1 MEDLTYFQEIS
12 STTEKQLEELIK
24 KRKKFMEKVRNDHE
38 KIVGALNKEFDDK
51 ENNGDDE
58 TMDIIADRIRW
69 INEFKNR
76 YMKKARND
84 IVFYNNLI
92 RHMDGIYA
100 PAEKKQRVREL
111 HNEGLRY

>member
-12 STTEKQLEELIK
+12 STTEKQLEELIEKREDFMK
-24 KRKKFMEKVRNDHE
+24 KVKNDHE
-38 KIVGALNKEFDDK
+38 KIVGELNEQFDESEK
-51 ENNGDDE
+51 LGDDE
-58 TMDIIADRIRW
+58 AMDVIDDRIRW

-76 YMKKARND
+76 YMRKARND
-84 IVFYNNLI
+84 IAFYKILI

-111 HNEGLRY
+111 HTEGLRY